1 MSVAIY
7 QNLNDGN
14 PLAEELL
21 RSYEEMSPQLQ
32 AAARFVLAHPKDVA
46 LLSMREQA
54 AKANVSH
61 STMVR
66 LAQFIGFERFEELR
80 ELYVDSVRQD
90 RRVAHVTSTRRL
102 PSDRHHNVDDSEA
115 VYAAAAQI
123 TRLAEEDK
131 AAQLR
136 VAARCLT
143 LARNIICVG
152 ADGDYATAHHFAF
165 SLAEH
170 SRSHTSPEIDIEGIC
185 IRQARTRDVVLAV
198 SLTSECTATTEL
210 LRKAVADG
218 AAVVAI
224 VRDKTCALA
233 RLATVCIYMAD
244 SLAGMRASSIG
255 AIAAAEVLASMVGDK
270 LEPNT
275 RITLLDFAYERQDVV
290 VAC

>member
-54 AKANVSH
+54 TKANVSH

-80 ELYVDSVRQD
+80 ELYVDSVR
-90 RRVAHVTSTRRL
+90 H
-102 PSDRHHNVDDSEA
+102 DRHVARVGDGRRSPTARPVVDTGEA

-123 TRLAEEDK
+123 ARLAEEDK
-131 AAQLR
+131 VAHLT

-143 LARNIICVG
+143 SARNIICVG
-152 ADGDYATAHHFAF
+152 ADGDYAAAHHFAF
-165 SLAEH
+165 SLTGH
-170 SRSHTSPEIDIEGIC
+170 SQSHSSPEIDLEGIS

-198 SLTSECTATTEL
+198 GLSSECNATTEL
-210 LRKAVADG
+210 LRKAVAEG
-218 AAVVAI
+218 ASIVAI

-233 RLATVCIYMAD
+233 RLATVCIPMGD
-244 SLAGMRASSIG
+244 SLACSRLSSVG
-255 AIAAAEVLASMVGDK
+255 AIAAAEVLAFMVSHK
-270 LEPNT
+270 LEPTT
-275 RITLLDFAYERQDVV
+275 RITLLDFAFERQDVV

>member
-14 PLAEELL
+14 PLADELL
-21 RSYEEMSPQLQ
+21 RSYGEMSPQLQ

-80 ELYVDSVRQD
+80 ELYVDLVRQD
-90 RRVAHVTSTRRL
+90 RHVARAHNARRS
-102 PSDRHHNVDDSEA
+102 PSARHLVDTSEA

-131 AAQLR
+131 AAHLT
-136 VAARCLT
+136 VAARCLMS
-143 LARNIICVG
+143 ARNIICVG
-152 ADGDYATAHHFAF
+152 VDGDYATAHHFAF
-165 SLAEH
+165 SLTKH
-170 SRSHTSPEIDIEGIC
+170 SRSHASPEIDIEGIC

-198 SLTSECTATTEL
+198 GLSSECTAITEL
-210 LRKAVADG
+210 LRKAVAEG

-233 RLATVCIYMAD
+233 RLATVCIPMAD
-244 SLAGMRASSIG
+244 SLAGTRPSSIG
-255 AIAAAEVLASMVGDK
+255 AIAAAEVLAFMVSDK
-270 LEPNT
+270 LEPTT
-275 RITLLDFAYERQDVV
+275 RITLLDFAFERQDVV